1 MPHNKHMASPFDH
14 PEARELFETLTRS
27 LGTESDRGVILI
39 GAAHIDKYLTSLFQA
54 VFPQSLGKKPRE
66 RLLGYPGLLSSFS
79 AKLEAAFALRLIP
92 RRVYDA
98 LNALRRLRNELA
110 HSPDAFDLRKHEQRY
125 REIYELGPD
134 FPDYVRHWALKSTT
148 NYKRMVVDDAIR
160 ELNEENPDFDPVT
173 LSEQDLADFVSK
185 NPDVKESLDKQLPHW
200 ELAIGIAL
208 LGSQIVFHRDRAS
221 AALAGVEVLG
231 DLDNDTK

>member
-1 MPHNKHMASPFDH
+1 
-14 PEARELFETLTRS
+14 
-27 LGTESDRGVILI
+27 
-39 GAAHIDKYLTSLFQA
+39 
-54 VFPQSLGKKPRE
+54 
-66 RLLGYPGLLSSFS
+66 
-79 AKLEAAFALRLIP
+79 
-92 RRVYDA
+92 

-110 HSPDAFDLRKHEQRY
+110 HSPDDFDLRKHEQRY
-125 REIYELGPD
+125 RKIYELGPGL
-134 FPDYVRHWALKSTT
+134 PDYVQHWALKSMTD
-148 NYKRMVVDDAIR
+148 YKRMIVDDTIR

-231 DLDNDTK
+231 DLDSDTK